1 MKKFTAISFIA
12 AVMALLTVSTS
23 AMTCGELGD
32 YGQNTYT
39 IYEAETTPVVD
50 GVVSENEYGKPF
62 QVVTDVFDSSISY
75 YSLDDGI
82 DAKTA
87 LHTSITSYM
96 TYDNNNVYIAV
107 VVEDPSH
114 STPLE
119 GTGVWDGDYTEIDFM
134 PIDNA
139 LDNVGN
145 RSRYAL
151 GISDAGNVCGYYAS
165 DPDFVTARPYA
176 VNEVIPA
183 GSYNTA
189 VVKDGVTTYEAC
201 LPWADILGAKPA
213 ESFLNYVQL
222 GVAHKDMN
230 DMSAYEAYLGSWR
243 NIYKLS
249 DDDAEDIAAQ
259 TGIAADS
266 LDRRAFN
273 IMVLGGKAPVETEA
287 EVVEAVEDTAAADTT
302 APATFDAAVIAAVA
316 AVVSMAGYVASKKR

>member
-12 AVMALLTVSTS
+12 AAMALLTVSTS
-23 AMTCGELGD
+23 AMTFGELGD
-32 YGQNTYT
+32 YGQNTYS

-50 GVVSENEYGKPF
+50 GIVSENEYGKPF
-62 QVVTDVFDSSISY
+62 QIITDVFDSAVSY
-75 YSLDDGI
+75 YSLSDGI
-82 DAKTA
+82 DAAAA

-96 TYDNNNVYIAV
+96 TYDDKNLYVAV

-145 RSRYAL
+145 RTRYAL

-165 DPDFVTARPYA
+165 SPDFVTDRPYA
-176 VNEVIPA
+176 NDQVI
-183 GSYNTA
+183 SDTTYNT
-189 VVKDGVTTYEAC
+189 VTVKDGVTTYEAC
-201 LPWADILGAKPA
+201 LPWAHILGEKPS

-230 DMSAYEAYLGSWR
+230 DLSDYEAYLGSWR

-249 DDDAEDIAAQ
+249 DEDVEDIAAQ
-259 TGIAADS
+259 TGIAADA
-266 LDRRAFN
+266 LDRRSFN
-273 IMVLGGKAPVETEA
+273 IMILAGKAPVETEA
-287 EVVEAVEDTAAADTT
+287 EVVESVEETT
-302 APATFDAAVIAAVA
+302 TTNAPATFDAVTIAAISA
-316 AVVSMAGYVASKKR
+316 IVSLVGFTVSKKK